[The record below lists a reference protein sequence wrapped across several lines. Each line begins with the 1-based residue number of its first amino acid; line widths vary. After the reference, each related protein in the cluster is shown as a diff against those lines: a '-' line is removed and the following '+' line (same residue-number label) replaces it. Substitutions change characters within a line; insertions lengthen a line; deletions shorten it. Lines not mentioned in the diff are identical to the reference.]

1 MKRFEEL
8 QVVEIAGSQ
17 AGALAAKLFADYGA
31 RVVKVEPPG
40 GDPLRAN
47 GEPWGGM
54 GSEFAFFNT
63 SKRSVV
69 LDLDSDA
76 GQRRLAPLIERADV
90 VIESAAP
97 DPLRPLT
104 ASLGGEQL
112 VRVCVSPFGLGDPS
126 GLDGPYARYRSNVFT
141 DDAIGGHLWV
151 GGEMDREPLQRRG
164 LHTHVQAGLH
174 AFIGAMAA
182 LLARER
188 IGRGQSVDVSHQDG
202 MAGLHQHTTTMWTH
216 GGHIIERAGNA
227 QAGPWHPAGV
237 YPCRDGYVFLGH
249 STGVKL
255 VPFVEVLGYGHL
267 FDDPRFATD
276 SARAQHKREFDAAL
290 TERLM
295 ELTVEE
301 ITELGRA
308 VFSPIGPV
316 PTMLEVLEDEQYRAR
331 DFWVCLSP
339 EPADGPALRFP
350 RGPFS
355 INGQGARPTLP
366 PAGPDAEMAEDIA
379 ADWTTPAPTIGRESL
394 TTGPLDGLRVLDL
407 TRVWAG
413 PIAGRIL
420 GDLGADVIHVE
431 SPWNR
436 GYRERDPLM
445 ATLGHLF
452 PDNEPGERPW
462 NRVGGFNKLA
472 RNKRGLTLN
481 LQDARGRD
489 LFAALVA
496 RSDVVLENYSPRVMP
511 KLGFDFAA
519 LRKLNPRIVHTAM
532 NGYGASGPGQNRV
545 ALGPVIEAAVGLTA
559 MMGYTDTGPYRS
571 GVAWADPIA
580 GLSAVCGTLV
590 ALWRREASGGQPQQ
604 VETAMSESMA
614 VAAGEE
620 LLAAQV
626 RGANAPR
633 IGNRH
638 TVYAPQGVYRCAG
651 HDRWLAISVM
661 TDAEW
666 LALCDVAGIGGAL
679 RNLDAA
685 GRRSRHDEIDAAIGA
700 WTRAQSPG
708 PAMARLQARGVIA
721 AQVSDGRDLV
731 EDPHL
736 AARDFWAEL
745 DHADVGPMR
754 YPGNAIRLSETPV
767 TYRVAAPL
775 LGEHN
780 AEILRPLGVS
790 DEELSLLE
798 AEGVITQTP
807 PPAPSE

>member
-40 GDPLRAN
+40 GDPLRPN
-47 GEPWGGM
+47 GEPWAGM

-69 LDLDSDA
+69 LDLQSDA
-76 GQRRLAPLIERADV
+76 GLRRLAPLIERADV
-90 VIESAAP
+90 VVESAAP

-104 ASLGGEQL
+104 ASLGDEQL
-112 VRVCVSPFGLGDPS
+112 VRVYVSPFGLGDPS
-126 GLDGPYARYRSNVFT
+126 GPVGPYARYRSNSFT

-174 AFIGAMAA
+174 AFIGALAA

-188 IGRGQSVDVSHQDG
+188 IGRGQTVDVSHQDG
-202 MAGLHQHTTTMWTH
+202 MASLHQHTTTMWTH
-216 GGHIIERAGNA
+216 GGHVIERAGNG

-249 STGVKL
+249 ATGAKL

-267 FDDPRFATD
+267 FEDPRFATD
-276 SARAQHKREFDAAL
+276 AGRAQHKREFDAAL
-290 TERLM
+290 TERLL
-295 ELTVEE
+295 ELTTEE
-301 ITELGRA
+301 ITDLGRA

-339 EPADGPALRFP
+339 APEAAPALRFP
-350 RGPFS
+350 RGPFW
-355 INGQGARPTLP
+355 IDGRGADPTLP
-366 PAGPDAEMAEDIA
+366 PPDAAAEGPEDVA
-379 ADWTTPAPTIGRESL
+379 ADWTPRQPPAGGESL

-413 PIAGRIL
+413 PIAGRLL
-420 GDLGADVIHVE
+420 GDLGADVIHIE
-431 SPWNR
+431 APWNR
-436 GYRERDPLM
+436 GYREADPRM

-462 NRVGGFNKLA
+462 NRIGGFNKLA

-481 LQDARGRD
+481 LQEARGRD

-511 KLGFDFAA
+511 QLGFDFAA
-519 LRKLNPRIVHTAM
+519 LRTLNPRIVHTAM
-532 NGYGASGPGQNRV
+532 NGYGASGPGWNRV

-559 MMGYTDTGPYRS
+559 MMGYADTGPYRS

-580 GLSAVCGTLV
+580 GLAAVSGTLV
-590 ALWRREASGGQPQQ
+590 ALWRRGASGGEPQQ

-638 TVYAPQGVYRCAG
+638 PVYAPQGVYRCTG

-661 TDAEW
+661 TDGEW
-666 LALCDVAGIGGAL
+666 VALCDVAGIGGDLPA
-679 RNLDAA
+679 LDAA
-685 GRRSRHDEIDAAIGA
+685 GRRARHDEIDAAIST
-700 WTRAQSPG
+700 WTRGQSPG

-736 AARDFWAEL
+736 AARGFWAEL

-767 TYRVAAPL
+767 TYRVAAPG

-780 AEILRPLGVS
+780 AEILRPLGVT

-807 PPAPSE
+807 PPAPQE